1 MLPPC
6 LIGRAPSL
14 NPSHPLLSV
23 PRLRCRRAQ
32 IRMGFGLHV
41 GWAIEGAIGSAFKID
56 ATYISPH
63 VEMSDRL
70 EAGTKIFNAPLVMSE
85 WFVGL
90 LSPAARA
97 FLRRLDCIKVR
108 GCSVPFT
115 VYTFDMTNFPAVF
128 AEPKFDE
135 YGSQIAV
142 DFEADMQYRQLQLG
156 LSSEFFETYNEGYNA
171 YVCGKWGDAKKFFD
185 RVLQIVPMDGPTKNL
200 MDFMQATDFTPPRN
214 WKGSRFLPDF

>member
-1 MLPPC
+1 
-6 LIGRAPSL
+6 
-14 NPSHPLLSV
+14 
-23 PRLRCRRAQ
+23 
-32 IRMGFGLHV
+32 MG
-41 GWAIEGAIGSAFKID
+41 ID

-63 VEMSDRL
+63 VAMADRL
-70 EAGTKIFNAPLVMSE
+70 EAGTKVFNVPLVMSE

-142 DFEADMQYRQLQLG
+142 DFETDMQYRLQLG
-156 LSSEFFETYNEGYNA
+156 LSSEFFEMYNEGYNA
-171 YVCGKWGDAKKFFD
+171 YVCGKWSDARKFFE
-185 RVLQIVPMDGPTKNL
+185 RALQVVPVDGPTRNL
-200 MDFMQATDFTPPRN
+200 MNFMEATDFTAPRN
-214 WKGSRFLPDF
+214 WKGSRFLTDF

>member
-1 MLPPC
+1 MVTHRCPVALSLFRP
-6 LIGRAPSL
+6 LIL
-14 NPSHPLLSV
+14 TLTTH
-23 PRLRCRRAQ
+23 AQ

-63 VEMSDRL
+63 VAMADRL
-70 EAGTKIFNAPLVMSE
+70 EAGTKVFNVPLVMSE

-115 VYTFDMTNFPAVF
+115 VYTFDMTTANC
-128 AEPKFDE
+128 
-135 YGSQIAV
+135 S
-142 DFEADMQYRQLQLG
+142 
-156 LSSEFFETYNEGYNA
+156 
-171 YVCGKWGDAKKFFD
+171 
-185 RVLQIVPMDGPTKNL
+185 
-200 MDFMQATDFTPPRN
+200 
-214 WKGSRFLPDF
+214 